1 MKKKRLSITELKKKA
16 EKIKLI
22 ILDVDG
28 VLTDGKIVYDSEGRE
43 IKAFNIHD
51 GHGIRLLHDAG
62 ISVAIITGRQSKVV
76 EIRASELGITD
87 VFQKAHYKNS
97 VYQELLKK
105 YNLKDENAAFVGDD
119 LIDLSI
125 LRSVGFAVA
134 VSNAVDEVKEYA
146 HMITKKAGGEGA
158 VREVID
164 FIIKAQGKWD
174 RLIEGYTR
182 LMSNDAF

>member
-1 MKKKRLSITELKKKA
+1 MKKKRLSITELKEKA
-16 EKIKLI
+16 EKVKLI

-28 VLTDGKIVYDSEGRE
+28 VLTDGKIIYDSEGRE

-51 GHGIRLLHDAG
+51 GHGIRLLSSAG
-62 ISVAIITGRQSKVV
+62 IKTAIITGRQSKVV
-76 EIRASELGITD
+76 EIRAAELGITD
-87 VFQKAHYKNS
+87 VYQKARNKNS
-97 VYQELLKK
+97 VYKELLNR
-105 YNLKDENAAFVGDD
+105 YQLNDENAAFIGDD

-134 VSNAVDEVKEYA
+134 VFNAVDEVKEYA
-146 HMITKKAGGEGA
+146 HMVTKKSGGEGA

-174 RLIEGYTR
+174 RLIEGYIR
-182 LMSNDAF
+182 

>member
-1 MKKKRLSITELKKKA
+1 MKKKRLSITKKKKKA

-28 VLTDGKIVYDSEGRE
+28 VLTDGKIIYDSEGRE

-51 GHGIRLLHDAG
+51 GHGIRLLHDTG
-62 ISVAIITGRQSKVV
+62 INVAIITGRQSKVV
-76 EIRASELGITD
+76 EIRAAELGITD
-87 VFQKAHYKNS
+87 VYQKARDKKS
-97 VYQELLKK
+97 VYKELLNR
-105 YNLKDENAAFVGDD
+105 YQLMEENVAFIGDD
-119 LIDLSI
+119 LIDLPI
-125 LRSVGFAVA
+125 LKSVGFAIA

-146 HMITKKAGGEGA
+146 HMVTKKAGGEGA

-174 RLIEGYTR
+174 RLIEGYTK
-182 LMSNDAF
+182 